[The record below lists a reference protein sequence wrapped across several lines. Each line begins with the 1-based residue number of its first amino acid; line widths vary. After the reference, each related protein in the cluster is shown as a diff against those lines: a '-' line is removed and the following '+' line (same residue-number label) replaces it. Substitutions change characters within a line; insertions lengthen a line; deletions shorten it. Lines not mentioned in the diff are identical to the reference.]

1 MYSDDDAKSSFLWRL
16 YQSFHDRGR
25 QPASPQEEAQE
36 EAQAPR
42 SPRQERLA
50 LHGLLTQRWQNEAE
64 YRSFCDI
71 LHLEATDVR
80 RYVVLDVAMDG
91 YESLFLR
98 YSLDG
103 IQQIREELLAQCEQ
117 ALGGVTGVFVEDN
130 LIGLLLS
137 RTGFL
142 LTEELVGALDQL
154 RSWTQTAYGLNLT
167 VGIGTYAMDASG
179 LPESQRNAR
188 IATKY
193 RMIFGSGQ
201 NIEYESIRMRVGVSI
216 PYPEE
221 LEKDILEAIRRGDSA
236 RFERKLNDFY
246 EVVCSASYQM
256 INLSSATLLAGMY
269 RRLEPGMQGRC
280 DVTGVYT
287 QLQSCGYWADQM
299 RLLRAFG
306 LSVMPQEQEK
316 MSSRSDEY
324 AQRAMAYI
332 HTNYPNPDL
341 SLVSIAEHVGVS
353 QNTIRLVMHEKTGMA
368 PRDYILQ
375 VRMEEACRLLRETEL
390 TAREISERVGYKE
403 SRYFY
408 NVFKRYTGAT
418 AFEYRTRARRQ

>member
-1 MYSDDDAKSSFLWRL
+1 MYSDDDARSSFLWRL
-16 YQSFHDRGR
+16 YQSFPDQGR
-25 QPASPQEEAQE
+25 QPASSQEAG
-36 EAQAPR
+36 QAPR
-42 SPRQERLA
+42 SRRQERLA

-64 YRSFCDI
+64 YRSFCEI
-71 LHLEATDVR
+71 LHLEAGVQR

-103 IQQIREELLAQCEQ
+103 IQQIREELLEHCEQ

-142 LTEELVGALDQL
+142 LTDELVGALNQL
-154 RSWTQTAYGLNLT
+154 RSWTQAVYGLNLT

-179 LPESQRNAR
+179 LPESQRNAL

-201 NIEYESIRMRVGVSI
+201 NIEYESIRMRVGVNI
-216 PYPEE
+216 PYPED
-221 LEKDILEAIRRGDSA
+221 LARDVLEAIRRGDSA
-236 RFERKLNDFY
+236 RFERKLNDFF
-246 EVVCSASYQM
+246 EVVCSASYQF
-256 INLSSATLLAGMY
+256 ISFSASALLAGMY
-269 RRLEPGMQGRC
+269 RRLDPDTQGRC
-280 DVTGVYT
+280 DITGVYA
-287 QLQSCGYWADQM
+287 QLQYCGYWADLM
-299 RLLRAFG
+299 RLLRSFG

-316 MSSRSDEY
+316 MSARNDEY
-324 AQRAMAYI
+324 AQRAIAYI
-332 HTNYPNPDL
+332 HSNYPNPDL

-368 PRDYILQ
+368 PRDYILR

-390 TAREISERVGYKE
+390 TAREVSERVGYKE

-418 AFEYRTRARRQ
+418 AFEYRTQARKQ